1 MKRGCC
7 FMNPETQK
15 LLRDALNATEEIQR
29 YTSGITWQEFV
40 ADTMRQ
46 NATNYMFAVLGE
58 ALSKLRQISRQ
69 HALALSDI
77 QLAIDMRNR
86 LIHGY
91 SSVDAGIVWA
101 TARQDIPNLCD
112 ELNAILEVG
121 ESPEAIGG

>member
-1 MKRGCC
+1 
-7 FMNPETQK
+7 MNPETQK